1 MISVE
6 NVGFGR
12 KVFRIDDMSFSIYE
26 GQINGIGGLNGS
38 GKTTILNIMY
48 GFLKA
53 DSGSVYIDGKNL
65 NGLRIR
71 DVAKYISVVHQET
84 PNPMNFTVYDVVSL
98 SGYSRENGKLT
109 VEKSLE
115 LCKISH
121 LKTRQY
127 SELSGGEKR
136 MVLFAA
142 ALFQDS
148 KYIFLDE
155 PFTFLDVD
163 KMMRVFE
170 IIKQMKEMGK
180 TIVIV
185 LHDVNQ
191 LYNMCDNVILLRS
204 GKKIAEG
211 EPAKVMDSET
221 LLKVYGVNFS
231 SYDSVEGR
239 RFYPV

>member
-12 KVFRIDDMSFSIYE
+12 KVFRIDNMSFNVYE

-38 GKTTILNIMY
+38 GKTTMLNIMY

-53 DSGSVYIDGKNL
+53 DSGSVYIDGKDL

-98 SGYSRENGKLT
+98 SGYSRENSKLT

-121 LKTRQY
+121 LKARQY

-148 KYIFLDE
+148 KYILLDE
-155 PFTFLDVD
+155 PFTFLTV
-163 KMMRVFE
+163 KE
-170 IIKQMKEMGK
+170 IILVSPPINEKSIVSYLNK
-180 TIVIV
+180 TFTEKRKTFRKV
-185 LHDVNQ
+185 LD
-191 LYNMCDNVILLRS
+191 
-204 GKKIAEG
+204 K
-211 EPAKVMDSET
+211 
-221 LLKVYGVNFS
+221 
-231 SYDSVEGR
+231 YDYCPLHYDFTSCSLPFGHL
-239 RFYPV
+239 PSCLHL